1 VKECWLE
8 WDRVPEHV
16 SDAHEHTTIMI
27 TKAVGLLHS
36 HGAAISYESPSYLA
50 SYESL
55 TNYE

>member
-8 WDRVPEHV
+8 WDRVPEHF

-27 TKAVGLLHS
+27 TKAVGLSHS
-36 HGAAISYESPSYLA
+36 DGVVTSMKAISQLA
-50 SYESL
+50 SYKSL